1 MRWGGCKQE
10 LGAPRAPHERYSYP
24 CPQLLQVQGETG
36 RQTHTRTHA
45 HTLSESGS
53 SISPPS
59 ALLNPIV
66 QTRDREPR
74 ELGLLPL
81 ASPNPS
87 LLCPPEAR
95 RLGPSLR
102 PSCPFLTQPPSLWA
116 FTSSACDPFW
126 GGRGRGLARN
136 NPRDPSC
143 HLLGLGRNCRYSR
156 ATSSS
161 ITDFCKGAGP
171 GPIPHFFPLKC

>member
-87 LLCPPEAR
+87 LLCPPEAG

-102 PSCPFLTQPPSLWA
+102 PSCPFLSPLVCGFLQAQLVT
-116 FTSSACDPFW
+116 
-126 GGRGRGLARN
+126 
-136 NPRDPSC
+136 
-143 HLLGLGRNCRYSR
+143 LLG
-156 ATSSS
+156 
-161 ITDFCKGAGP
+161 GAGEGDWLEIIQGIP
-171 GPIPHFFPLKC
+171 PAVCSGWEETAGTVGPPLLP